1 MQNIRRPVRRTFSE
15 PTSAVAEGLRDH
27 VRLMTTSVQ
36 PELAL
41 VVVRLSVATANRHGR
56 YVRWTGRRTNT
67 VRTTDLRTL
76 AAGIAFQLVAR
87 RRYRRYGVGCNQREN
102 KSVKPIDGKLF
113 DWNTNWR
120 GLPLSIGGIL
130 FGRFQ
135 GLYRLCGSYSTL
147 NINDFG
153 ANYFSSAWYLSNT
166 RSVSISGCD
175 RCR

>member
-27 VRLMTTSVQ
+27 VRLMTTSIQ

-41 VVVRLSVATANRHGR
+41 VVVCLSVATANRHGR

-67 VRTTDLRTL
+67 VRTADLRTL

-102 KSVKPIDGKLF
+102 KSVKPIDRKLF
-113 DWNTNWR
+113 DWNTNWPWPAPKVATFARWNFIRDLARVAVLRSDRLARIRLWISTISR
-120 GLPLSIGGIL
+120 G
-130 FGRFQ
+130 
-135 GLYRLCGSYSTL
+135 
-147 NINDFG
+147 NINF
-153 ANYFSSAWYLSNT
+153 
-166 RSVSISGCD
+166 RGCWIF
-175 RCR
+175 

>member
-87 RRYRRYGVGCNQREN
+87 RRYWRYGVGCNQREN

-120 GLPLSIGGIL
+120 GACHFRSKEFYSGGFSDIMVRPFEYQRFRGNRLSRTDL
-130 FGRFQ
+130 EVH
-135 GLYRLCGSYSTL
+135 TL
-147 NINDFG
+147 
-153 ANYFSSAWYLSNT
+153 
-166 RSVSISGCD
+166 
-175 RCR
+175 

>member
-102 KSVKPIDGKLF
+102 KSVRPIDGKLF
-113 DWNTNWR
+113 DRNELACLATLGSKEFYSVIIGIR
-120 GLPLSIGGIL
+120 SIVVRI
-130 FGRFQ
+130 
-135 GLYRLCGSYSTL
+135 RL
-147 NINDFG
+147 
-153 ANYFSSAWYLSNT
+153 
-166 RSVSISGCD
+166 
-175 RCR
+175 